1 MESISNIFSDN
12 KGNQLMVALV
22 FYDNNEKINTLKIPI
37 EYTDIEIVDINIEK
51 KELGEPLH
59 YGAFAAMNKW
69 LFEQFELHPNAV
81 FTFICSL
88 DELDNNHK
96 DIPPELY
103 RWSLFD
109 ALFQRF
115 IKYNKRADIL
125 TQDVIFGPEGYLSY
139 TRTFYRS
146 KHAPIINIVGTY
158 LKEKY
163 GAG

>member
-69 LFEQFELHPNAV
+69 LF
-81 FTFICSL
+81 
-88 DELDNNHK
+88 
-96 DIPPELY
+96 
-103 RWSLFD
+103 
-109 ALFQRF
+109 
-115 IKYNKRADIL
+115 
-125 TQDVIFGPEGYLSY
+125 
-139 TRTFYRS
+139 
-146 KHAPIINIVGTY
+146 
-158 LKEKY
+158 
-163 GAG
+163 